1 MKYLRQLRCK
11 CHSAHKLPEVAPPK
25 IEKRDFA
32 CLISNFRNVSLHTN
46 PLQSFIV
53 KYNKNETCGNLLLNK
68 NLKGKACR
76 SYDGE
81 VIPFLKLPPQNS
93 CVTSKAK
100 GPLTILGITAD
111 MFCCHCS
118 SLEINPPLHLLCHNI
133 FNKAYN
139 GQEEHLPHVVETGL
153 SFIGHN

>member
-100 GPLTILGITAD
+100 GPFTRELHESISLSKRISLISHTQSLDTHKLGSKR
-111 MFCCHCS
+111 F
-118 SLEINPPLHLLCHNI
+118 
-133 FNKAYN
+133 
-139 GQEEHLPHVVETGL
+139 
-153 SFIGHN
+153 

>member
-1 MKYLRQLRCK
+1 MKYLRQLRRK

-100 GPLTILGITAD
+100 GPLMSMWLIITLWVDRETAY
-111 MFCCHCS
+111 
-118 SLEINPPLHLLCHNI
+118 SL
-133 FNKAYN
+133 AR
-139 GQEEHLPHVVETGL
+139 HLPCIIRHILLTL
-153 SFIGHN
+153 

>member
-11 CHSAHKLPEVAPPK
+11 CYSAHKLPEVAPPK

-53 KYNKNETCGNLLLNK
+53 KYNKNETYGNLLLNK
-68 NLKGKACR
+68 KFKRKACR

-81 VIPFLKLPPQNS
+81 VIQFLKLPPQNS
-93 CVTSKAK
+93 CVTSKTK
-100 GPLTILGITAD
+100 DPL
-111 MFCCHCS
+111 
-118 SLEINPPLHLLCHNI
+118 
-133 FNKAYN
+133 YN
-139 GQEEHLPHVVETGL
+139 TCPIYMYKTMQVWL
-153 SFIGHN
+153 SCLAVFMTFES

>member
-100 GPLTILGITAD
+100 GPLTDYTRNCYSNMFIIFMHGIRVVLYRMVWTEYLGENLA
-111 MFCCHCS
+111 
-118 SLEINPPLHLLCHNI
+118 
-133 FNKAYN
+133 
-139 GQEEHLPHVVETGL
+139 
-153 SFIGHN
+153 

>member
-1 MKYLRQLRCK
+1 M
-11 CHSAHKLPEVAPPK
+11 
-25 IEKRDFA
+25 
-32 CLISNFRNVSLHTN
+32 
-46 PLQSFIV
+46 

-100 GPLTILGITAD
+100 GPLMGANFYRTEDIQTMCYL
-111 MFCCHCS
+111 
-118 SLEINPPLHLLCHNI
+118 SLYH
-133 FNKAYN
+133 
-139 GQEEHLPHVVETGL
+139 T
-153 SFIGHN
+153 

>member
-1 MKYLRQLRCK
+1 M
-11 CHSAHKLPEVAPPK
+11 
-25 IEKRDFA
+25 
-32 CLISNFRNVSLHTN
+32 
-46 PLQSFIV
+46 

-100 GPLTILGITAD
+100 GPFVVAHMLDKHMCNEIQ
-111 MFCCHCS
+111 HCTT
-118 SLEINPPLHLLCHNI
+118 
-133 FNKAYN
+133 
-139 GQEEHLPHVVETGL
+139 Q
-153 SFIGHN
+153 

>member
-53 KYNKNETCGNLLLNK
+53 KYNKNETCGNLLLNI

-100 GPLTILGITAD
+100 GPLFACT
-111 MFCCHCS
+111 MS
-118 SLEINPPLHLLCHNI
+118 
-133 FNKAYN
+133 
-139 GQEEHLPHVVETGL
+139 GL
-153 SFIGHN
+153 SRDQSICTSKNRKRFSAMVAI

>member
-1 MKYLRQLRCK
+1 MLQRSQVTGNRK
-11 CHSAHKLPEVAPPK
+11 A
-25 IEKRDFA
+25 RDCA

-46 PLQSFIV
+46 PLQSSIV

-81 VIPFLKLPPQNS
+81 VMPFLKLPPSPPPPPQNL

-100 GPLTILGITAD
+100 GPLKVEMANLFNYADRYMNENMSIMYIYILKRCQKSI
-111 MFCCHCS
+111 
-118 SLEINPPLHLLCHNI
+118 
-133 FNKAYN
+133 K
-139 GQEEHLPHVVETGL
+139 
-153 SFIGHN
+153 

>member
-11 CHSAHKLPEVAPPK
+11 CYSAHKLPEVAPPK

-53 KYNKNETCGNLLLNK
+53 KYNKNQTCGNLLLNK

-76 SYDGE
+76 SCDGE

-100 GPLTILGITAD
+100 GPFVLIST
-111 MFCCHCS
+111 
-118 SLEINPPLHLLCHNI
+118 SLQLFFFLCPMSLCL
-133 FNKAYN
+133 YMMQLW
-139 GQEEHLPHVVETGL
+139 GRR
-153 SFIGHN
+153 

>member
-11 CHSAHKLPEVAPPK
+11 CYSAHKLPEVAPPN

-53 KYNKNETCGNLLLNK
+53 KYNKNETCGNLVLNK

-93 CVTSKAK
+93 RVTSKAK
-100 GPLTILGITAD
+100 GPFQLILLKGKKQHQPNIQWPILFRNQPKFIT
-111 MFCCHCS
+111 S
-118 SLEINPPLHLLCHNI
+118 
-133 FNKAYN
+133 
-139 GQEEHLPHVVETGL
+139 T
-153 SFIGHN
+153 

>member
-1 MKYLRQLRCK
+1 M
-11 CHSAHKLPEVAPPK
+11 
-25 IEKRDFA
+25 
-32 CLISNFRNVSLHTN
+32 
-46 PLQSFIV
+46 

-100 GPLTILGITAD
+100 GPLHKWSVVYTNKYPEYPITLQFMKITNINQLDKPLQKRHDTALA
-111 MFCCHCS
+111 FVCS
-118 SLEINPPLHLLCHNI
+118 HSCSCITNFSHLYFAIISND
-133 FNKAYN
+133 NN
-139 GQEEHLPHVVETGL
+139 
-153 SFIGHN
+153 